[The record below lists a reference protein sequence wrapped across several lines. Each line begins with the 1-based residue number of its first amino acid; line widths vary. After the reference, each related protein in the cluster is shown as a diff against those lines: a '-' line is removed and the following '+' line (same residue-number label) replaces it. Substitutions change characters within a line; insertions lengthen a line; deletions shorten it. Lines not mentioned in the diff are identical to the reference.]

1 MILRYL
7 ILHYILSPDIGGVD
21 FNNPPK
27 IVCIIRA
34 LYRPKAVKS
43 NQQHAVA
50 L

>member
-7 ILHYILSPDIGGVD
+7 ILHYILSPDIRGVD
-21 FNNPPK
+21 FNNP
-27 IVCIIRA
+27 IRA